1 MDKDIMLVTLYMVN
15 FREKNMKKEILKT
28 GIFIIIFVLI
38 LLGLTKIFVPA
49 SKHSTIIKELY
60 DEPENTLDVIFVGE
74 SSVYKGVSPMKI
86 WEKYKITSYD
96 YAASGAKLY
105 NNYYSIKEA
114 LKYQKPKVIVLN
126 TDQLFHDEPFK
137 EGYKRLLYD
146 ATRLNIN
153 KLEAIS
159 DPVQGN
165 TRGEQIS
172 FVFPILRYHSR
183 WSELGEEDF
192 IKEKG
197 KYEYIFKGQ
206 WVVKGIKAYDGK
218 KLDKFQNLNEDE
230 VKYFEKI
237 ARYCKDNNVELLAV
251 EFPSIQTW
259 NNDKKEKVKQI
270 AKNNDVKFIDL
281 HDVLNEIGFDWT
293 RDTEDGGNHLNY
305 RRGRKNK

>member
-1 MDKDIMLVTLYMVN
+1 MLVTLYMVN

-60 DEPENTLDVIFVGE
+60 DEPKNTLDVIFVGE

-237 ARYCKDNNVELLAV
+237 TRYCKDNNVELLAV

-305 RRGRKNK
+305 RRSRKNK

>member
-1 MDKDIMLVTLYMVN
+1 MNLRKTNGVTLVALIITVILLLIISGISITGTL
-15 FREKNMKKEILKT
+15 RGHEETEEASEISELNMIQHAILERYTKAQLTKETLPGTDIKKEQVQNIIDEIKSKSNEQIFLK
-28 GIFIIIFVLI
+28 G
-38 LLGLTKIFVPA
+38 
-49 SKHSTIIKELY
+49 
-60 DEPENTLDVIFVGE
+60 
-74 SSVYKGVSPMKI
+74 
-86 WEKYKITSYD
+86 
-96 YAASGAKLY
+96 
-105 NNYYSIKEA
+105 
-114 LKYQKPKVIVLN
+114 
-126 TDQLFHDEPFK
+126 K

-230 VKYFEKI
+230 VKDFEKI
-237 ARYCKDNNVELLAV
+237 TRYCKDNNVELLAV